1 MRALRSFLQLTIVG
15 LLAAPAAQAQTDAI
29 TASFAGNQTFTG
41 TLSQEFTVYGGPI
54 RITRLGAFDG
64 DGNGF
69 LNAITVRLYD
79 AQQAEAV
86 PGASLTFSG
95 SVGTRVGSFAF
106 VDLATPIELP
116 VGFVGRI
123 AAFGY
128 GTASEQY
135 YNAFYNG
142 GQLGPRVGMSGESR
156 LSFGRVYH
164 ADGDA
169 FPGTVSGDGAGGWY
183 GAASFTFEPAVATT
197 TAPEPGTWAL
207 LGTGLLAI
215 GGLATRRVTRRVTR
229 RGA

>member
-1 MRALRSFLQLTIVG
+1 MRVPSVLLRLSIVG
-15 LLAAPAAQAQTDAI
+15 LLAASRAAGAQTDAI
-29 TASFAGNQTFTG
+29 TTSFAGNQTYAG
-41 TLSQEFTVYGGPI
+41 TISQEFTVHGGPI

-79 AQQAEAV
+79 VQSQQEV
-86 PGASLTFSG
+86 LGASYTFSG
-95 SVGTRVGSFAF
+95 TVGTRVGSFAF

-123 AAFGY
+123 AAIGY
-128 GTASEQY
+128 GSSTEQY

-142 GQLGPRVGMSGESR
+142 GQFGPRVGMNGDGR
-156 LSFGRVYH
+156 LNFGRVYH
-164 ADGDA
+164 AETDA

-183 GAASFTFEPAVATT
+183 GAASFTFERSVATT
-197 TAPEPGTWAL
+197 TTPEPGTWAL

-215 GGLATRRVTRRVTR
+215 GGIAARRR
-229 RGA
+229 ASA